1 MACGVNGVDLAV
13 MHLVRGHQAD
23 ARMMMILVVPVEEGT
38 AEASGVL
45 DAAEAFR
52 ETRLIFQGFEDGVDG
67 PKPASVCHDT
77 GRE

>member
-1 MACGVNGVDLAV
+1 VMVLIIPVDE
-13 MHLVRGHQAD
+13 M
-23 ARMMMILVVPVEEGT
+23 P